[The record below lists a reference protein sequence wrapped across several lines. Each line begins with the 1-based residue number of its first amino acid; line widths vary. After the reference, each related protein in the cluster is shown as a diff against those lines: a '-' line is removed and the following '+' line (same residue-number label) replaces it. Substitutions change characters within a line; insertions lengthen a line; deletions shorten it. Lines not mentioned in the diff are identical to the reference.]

1 MNEKEA
7 WLHVAQKFRNVERE
21 HPKDI
26 WGVKHSDGSFDYGI
40 CDVINTL
47 AHSNQIE
54 ISTEIAMEAKLN
66 KIKEVDNYFYP
77 RTPEGAQ
84 ERVSLCLRF
93 AEECL

>member
-7 WLHVAQKFRNVERE
+7 WLHIAEKFRNVERDYPE
-21 HPKDI
+21 DI
-26 WGVKHSDGSFDYGI
+26 WGVKYSDGSFDYGI
-40 CDVINTL
+40 CDVIHTL
-47 AHSNQIE
+47 VCGDQIE
-54 ISTEIAMEAKLN
+54 ISTEISMVAKL
-66 KIKEVDNYFYP
+66 KRIKEVGNYFYP